1 MNHRYN
7 NQKIAKLKDLIWS
20 VPEDKL
26 LKSEED
32 LTDLSI
38 FSVLSMT
45 LSGACAFLIYL
56 VSSSTANLL
65 VSMGFGLVSTMGFN
79 ALDALGVE
87 LFPTHLR
94 LDFASLI
101 SSFQYR
107 VILIHLVMQLGWVD
121 FHLDVPPSCP
131 AAQPFLPN
139 SR

>member
-1 MNHRYN
+1 M
-7 NQKIAKLKDLIWS
+7 
-20 VPEDKL
+20 
-26 LKSEED
+26 
-32 LTDLSI
+32 

-94 LDFASLI
+94 LDFASFI
-101 SSFQYR
+101 CSF
-107 VILIHLVMQLGWVD
+107 H
-121 FHLDVPPSCP
+121 
-131 AAQPFLPN
+131 
-139 SR
+139 